1 MLESMKPRCESES
14 RVLLSWSGGKDSA
27 LALWTLQ
34 RTPGVTVTGLM
45 TTITRQFDRISMHG
59 VRRVLLERQVESLGL
74 PLHRVE
80 IAPGASNEDY
90 ERSLARELLTQ
101 RELGVRVIAFG
112 DLFLE
117 DVRAYRERLLA
128 RYGLSGLYP
137 LWGRDTRALMREFIA
152 RGFEAVVVCLD
163 PAKLP
168 AEFAG
173 RTIDQQFLDDL
184 PPGVDPC
191 GENGEFH
198 SFVYAGPTFAFPI
211 EFTRGETVTRDGF
224 CFCDLLPRDRR
235 VPQPLRDDDF
245 YYEAGRMVFTASYHL
260 RRGFCCGSGCR
271 HCPYRST
278 VA

>member
-1 MLESMKPRCESES
+1 MNAQREPES

-27 LALWTLQ
+27 LALWALQ
-34 RTPGVTVTGLM
+34 RTPGVTVSGLI
-45 TTITRQFDRISMHG
+45 TTITRDFDRISMHG

-80 IAPGASNEDY
+80 IDRGASNEHY
-90 ERSLARELLTQ
+90 ERSLARELVTQ
-101 RELGVRVIAFG
+101 REQGVRVIAFG

-128 RYGLSGLYP
+128 RYALSGLYP
-137 LWGRDTRALMREFIA
+137 LWGRDTRALLHEFIA
-152 RGFEAVVVCLD
+152 LGFEAVVVCVD

-184 PPGVDPC
+184 PPEVDPC
-191 GENGEFH
+191 GENGEYH
-198 SFVYAGPTFAFPI
+198 SFVYAGPMFAFPI
-211 EFTRGETVTRDGF
+211 EFTRGETVIRDGF

-235 VPQPLRDDDF
+235 VPQALQDGDF

-260 RRGFCCGSGCR
+260 RRGFCCDSGCR

-278 VA
+278 VG

>member
-1 MLESMKPRCESES
+1 MNAEREPKL

-27 LALWTLQ
+27 LALWALQ
-34 RTPGVTVTGLM
+34 RMPAVSVTGLI
-45 TTITRQFDRISMHG
+45 TTLTRDFDRISMHG
-59 VRRVLLERQVESLGL
+59 VRRVLLEQQVESLGL

-80 IAPGASNEDY
+80 IGRAASNEDY
-90 ERSLARELLTQ
+90 ERALAGELVAQ
-101 RELGVRVIAFG
+101 REQGTRVIAFG

-128 RYGLSGLYP
+128 RYALSGLYP
-137 LWGRDTRALMREFIA
+137 LWGRDTHALMREFIA
-152 RGFEAVVVCLD
+152 LGFQAVVVCVD

-173 RTIDQQFLDDL
+173 RAIDQRFLDDL
-184 PPGVDPC
+184 PPEVDPC

-198 SFVYAGPTFAFPI
+198 SFVYAGPKFAFPI

-224 CFCDLLPRDRR
+224 CFCDLLPCDRR
-235 VPQPLRDDDF
+235 LSPALQDGDC
-245 YYEAGRMVFTASYHL
+245 YYEAGRMVFSASYHL

-271 HCPYRST
+271 HCPYPST
-278 VA
+278 VG